1 LNYKR
6 WSPFLLKIRFMRV
19 FLFSGV
25 MVVVG
30 AFIGT
35 SLPVHAAKPLPP
47 GAKAVIQSVH
57 AAAGQQRHAALQ
69 RLMAPEFVWSF
80 GGDADAQQAIAA
92 WKADPKALKALHR
105 ATGMPCAALPD
116 GGVECPRQAGRAA
129 RACFEPTAQG
139 WRMVSFVAGD

>member
-1 LNYKR
+1 
-6 WSPFLLKIRFMRV
+6 MRV
-19 FLFSGV
+19 FLVAGA

-30 AFIGT
+30 ALVGA
-35 SLPVHAAKPLPP
+35 SLPVWAAKPLPP
-47 GAKAVIQSVH
+47 GATAVIHAVH
-57 AAAGQQRHAALQ
+57 TAAGQQRHAALQ

-129 RACFEPTAQG
+129 RARFEPTAQG

>member
-1 LNYKR
+1 
-6 WSPFLLKIRFMRV
+6 
-19 FLFSGV
+19 

-30 AFIGT
+30 ALIGT
-35 SLPVHAAKPLPP
+35 SLPVWAAKPLPP
-47 GAKAVIQSVH
+47 GATAVIHAVH
-57 AAAGQQRHAALQ
+57 TAAGQQRHAALQ
-69 RLMAPEFVWSF
+69 RLMAPAFMWSF
-80 GGDADAQQAIAA
+80 GGDADAQQAIAT

-129 RACFEPTAQG
+129 RARFELTAQG

>member
-1 LNYKR
+1 M
-6 WSPFLLKIRFMRV
+6 KIRFMRV
-19 FLFSGV
+19 FLFAGV
-25 MVVVG
+25 VVVVG

-47 GAKAVIQSVH
+47 AGAKAVIQSVH

-69 RLMAPEFVWSF
+69 QLMAPEFVWSF
-80 GGDADAQQAIAA
+80 GGDADAQQAMAT

-116 GGVECPRQAGRAA
+116 GSVECPRSAGCAA
-129 RACFEPTAQG
+129 RARFEFTAQG
-139 WRMVSFVAGD
+139 WRMVSFVEGD

>member
-1 LNYKR
+1 M
-6 WSPFLLKIRFMRV
+6 RFMH
-19 FLFSGV
+19 LFFFA
-25 MVVVG
+25 G
-30 AFIGT
+30 AAVWAGALACT

-47 GAKAVIQSVH
+47 GAMVVIQSVH

-69 RLMAPEFVWSF
+69 GLMAPEFVWSF
-80 GGDADAQQAIAA
+80 GGDADARQAMAA

-116 GGVECPRQAGRAA
+116 GSVECPRSAGRAA
-129 RACFEPTAQG
+129 RARFEFTAQG

>member
-1 LNYKR
+1 
-6 WSPFLLKIRFMRV
+6 
-19 FLFSGV
+19 

-57 AAAGQQRHAALQ
+57 AAAGQQRHTALQ

-92 WKADPKALKALHR
+92 WKADLRALHR
-105 ATGMPCAALPD
+105 VTGAPCVALPD
-116 GGVECPRQAGRAA
+116 GSVEYPRQAGRAA
-129 RACFEPTAQG
+129 RARFEPTAQG

>member
-1 LNYKR
+1 MHA
-6 WSPFLLKIRFMRV
+6 FLV
-19 FLFSGV
+19 AGA

-30 AFIGT
+30 ALIGT
-35 SLPVHAAKPLPP
+35 LQPVHAAQPLPP
-47 GAKAVIQSVH
+47 GATAVIKAVH

-69 RLMAPEFVWSF
+69 QLMAPEFVWSF
-80 GGDADAQQAIAA
+80 GGDADAQQAMAT

-116 GGVECPRQAGRAA
+116 GSVECPRSAGRAA
-129 RACFEPTAQG
+129 RARFESTAQG